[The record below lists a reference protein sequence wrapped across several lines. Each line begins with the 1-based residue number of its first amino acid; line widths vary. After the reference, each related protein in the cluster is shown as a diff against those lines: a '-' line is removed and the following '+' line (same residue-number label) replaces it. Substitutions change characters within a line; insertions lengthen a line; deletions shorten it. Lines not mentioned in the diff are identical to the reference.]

1 MNALF
6 APALRPTLIALA
18 CAASCLLAL
27 PAAARCIDEDRN
39 APLPE
44 TPGGAVEA
52 SSSTQSPRDQVLEL
66 IKRARERSKAL
77 GAARLLTEAAAYDVE
92 ETRASGK
99 PQASLN
105 LTSGYQG
112 SGNDATP
119 DAAASN
125 INGSQTRASVNVSAP
140 LFDFGRL
147 GWLTQW
153 RAAQAEA
160 TRLNQI
166 SAEEQVALQVV
177 SLSAERSRY
186 RMQSQVYRQYATKMS
201 CLVDALGEITKADK
215 GRASELI
222 QARKTL
228 AQAELAYE
236 QSQTLLRQME
246 TRLRRYVGDP
256 LPPGSSMATLL
267 GALPLIDKVHSDIE
281 RSAVMA
287 GMDAQAEAADSY
299 AKSVAAGQKPQLGWN
314 AAGSKAVGLG
324 GNPRNWS
331 LGLSLNVP
339 VFNPGADAQLSSAR
353 KRAEAARLQKL
364 DSLDARKAQ
373 AAEVLEQGNAAM
385 DRAQR
390 TVNVLRDSES
400 VRNVTLQQ
408 WQQLGKRSLFDV
420 MSAEGEHYNLRV
432 SYVNALH
439 DALQSNALLRSIAGT
454 LDLDLR

>member
-1 MNALF
+1 MLF
-6 APALRPTLIALA
+6 
-18 CAASCLLAL
+18 
-27 PAAARCIDEDRN
+27 
-39 APLPE
+39 
-44 TPGGAVEA
+44 
-52 SSSTQSPRDQVLEL
+52 
-66 IKRARERSKAL
+66 RS
-77 GAARLLTEAAAYDVE
+77 
-92 ETRASGK
+92 
-99 PQASLN
+99 
-105 LTSGYQG
+105 
-112 SGNDATP
+112 
-119 DAAASN
+119 
-125 INGSQTRASVNVSAP
+125 
-140 LFDFGRL
+140 
-147 GWLTQW
+147 
-153 RAAQAEA
+153 
-160 TRLNQI
+160 
-166 SAEEQVALQVV
+166 QVALQVV

-339 VFNPGADAQLSSAR
+339 VFNPAADAQLSLAR
-353 KRAEAARLQKL
+353 NRA
-364 DSLDARKAQ
+364 
-373 AAEVLEQGNAAM
+373 
-385 DRAQR
+385 
-390 TVNVLRDSES
+390 
-400 VRNVTLQQ
+400 
-408 WQQLGKRSLFDV
+408 
-420 MSAEGEHYNLRV
+420 
-432 SYVNALH
+432 
-439 DALQSNALLRSIAGT
+439 
-454 LDLDLR
+454 

>member
-1 MNALF
+1 MIAMNALF

-18 CAASCLLAL
+18 CLLAL
-27 PAAARCIDEDRN
+27 PAAARCLDEDRN
-39 APLPE
+39 APQPE
-44 TPGGAVEA
+44 SPGNTAEVA
-52 SSSTQSPRDQVLEL
+52 STQSPRDQVLEL
-66 IKRARERSKAL
+66 IKRARARSQAL

-105 LTSGYQG
+105 LAGGYQG
-112 SGNDATP
+112 AGNDATP
-119 DAAASN
+119 EANASSTS
-125 INGSQTRASVNVSAP
+125 GSQVRATLNVNAP

-147 GWLTQW
+147 AWMTQW

-160 TRLNQI
+160 ARLNQI

-186 RMQSQVYRQYATKMS
+186 RLQSQVYRQYATKMS
-201 CLVDALGEITKADK
+201 CLVDALAEITKADK
-215 GRASELI
+215 GRASELT
-222 QARKTL
+222 QARKTQ

-256 LPPGSSMATLL
+256 LPAGTSMATLL
-267 GALPLIDKVHSDIE
+267 GALPAIDKVYSDIE
-281 RSAVMA
+281 RSAMMA
-287 GMDAQAEAADSY
+287 GMEAQAEAADSY

-324 GNPRNWS
+324 GNPRSWS

-339 VFNPGADAQLSSAR
+339 ILNPGADAQVSSAR

-364 DSLDARKAQ
+364 DSLEARKAQ
-373 AAEVLEQGNAAM
+373 AAEVLEQGTAAM